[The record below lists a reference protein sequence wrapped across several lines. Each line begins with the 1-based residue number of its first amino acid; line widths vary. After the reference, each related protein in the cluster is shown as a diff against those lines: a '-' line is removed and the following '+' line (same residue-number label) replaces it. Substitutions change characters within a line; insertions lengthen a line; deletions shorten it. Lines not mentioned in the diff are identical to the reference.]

1 MTKEQLVNVEIQ
13 QCQYVILLCMYTLIY
28 TLLTEKLHM
37 YTVTVAIKRVRQLWM
52 IQFLTFAKLML
63 TYGVSYEFYHELSS
77 VVKELPQS
85 HKVYKQLLAT
95 LGNVTYTM

>member
-1 MTKEQLVNVEIQ
+1 
-13 QCQYVILLCMYTLIY
+13 
-28 TLLTEKLHM
+28 
-37 YTVTVAIKRVRQLWM
+37 M

-95 LGNVTYTM
+95 LGKVTYTM